1 MTVFTFCE
9 NNEKP
14 IPTREIHIM
23 KDEVISY
30 SNLPPEMTEKILEN
44 VDACDLRTAQQVCVQ
59 WRDIINRRR
68 HAMKRQRVK
77 EIYISDFQDSV
88 IATITHLSTMTSWE
102 SVSTLKIADYE
113 SLFDCIWIYS
123 PKKLNINATRND
135 LRKALEGIPDWWFH
149 GIQML
154 GIYESACDIDAL
166 ALVSRAPQCASLRI
180 DPCFT
185 IDNVTSLLDCMKQ
198 IHELKYIRSLHKE
211 SIRSASKTIVAD
223 DSTLDAL
230 IPLSIACPEGLQS
243 FWVDSIS
250 TDFSLP
256 KMFELFE
263 KGHFSPRCSLLFE
276 KVHGT
281 DLALRNW
288 INSHAQQ
295 VLYISEQTYNFS
307 YRNVEIGVSVEQFVP

>member
-1 MTVFTFCE
+1 MGTGGWLLDITGHRHEDCNDIDIDIVTVTGSVGSSE

-149 GIQML
+149 GIQM
-154 GIYESACDIDAL
+154 
-166 ALVSRAPQCASLRI
+166 
-180 DPCFT
+180 
-185 IDNVTSLLDCMKQ
+185 
-198 IHELKYIRSLHKE
+198 
-211 SIRSASKTIVAD
+211 
-223 DSTLDAL
+223 
-230 IPLSIACPEGLQS
+230 
-243 FWVDSIS
+243 
-250 TDFSLP
+250 
-256 KMFELFE
+256 